1 MTVAD
6 ARKLLQQGKVAEAE
20 QLAHRVR
27 EQSPD
32 DTGAL
37 CVLGQIALGA
47 GDAQQA
53 RAYLQRASQAGPVD
67 PLVEHFLGRACE
79 SVADWDAA
87 LVAHENAVRLAPE
100 LFIARLYFA
109 AALERVRQ
117 NELAVMHYMRS
128 LNTAQAQGR
137 WLDAQTTPAA
147 LQSMIEH
154 AVRFVR
160 ENRHAALTQVIEP
173 LRDQYGS
180 KALERVEQSL
190 RILHKQA
197 AADYTDARQQPTFLY
212 FPGLPTSPYLE
223 RSLFPWMEAL
233 EERTPVIREELLHL
247 LPSAAGRERVF
258 ATQEI
263 ERRNL
268 RGADIAPTWSG
279 YYFYRHGERR
289 EDNCSACPQ
298 TSQALDAL
306 PLSHVHGHGP
316 EVLFSVFTAGTHLL
330 PHRGVTN
337 TRLVGHLPLII
348 PADCALN
355 VGGELHR
362 WQEGRAVVFDDT
374 YEHEAWNRSSQIR
387 VVLIFDVWNPHLIE
401 PERAAVAALVPA
413 MGEFRQAVEA
423 V

>member
-32 DTGAL
+32 DVGAL

-47 GDAQQA
+47 GDAKQA
-53 RAYLQRASQAGPVD
+53 RSYLQRASQVGPAD

-79 SVADWDAA
+79 AVADWDAA
-87 LVAHENAVRLAPE
+87 LAAHADAVRLAPE

-109 AALERVRQ
+109 AALERAGKH
-117 NELAVMHYMRS
+117 ELAVMHYMRS

-137 WLDAQTTPAA
+137 WLDAQSTPAA
-147 LQSMIEH
+147 LRPMIEH

-160 ENRHAALTQVIEP
+160 ENRHAALMQVIEP
-173 LRDQYGS
+173 VRSRHGD
-180 KALERVEQSL
+180 KALERVEQCL
-190 RILHKQA
+190 RILHKEA
-197 AADYTDARQQPTFLY
+197 AADFVDARQQPTFLY
-212 FPGLPTSPYLE
+212 FPGLPTAPYLE
-223 RSLFPWMEAL
+223 RSLFPWMDAL
-233 EERTPVIREELLHL
+233 EERTPAIREELLRL

-258 ATQEI
+258 TTEEI
-263 ERRNL
+263 ERQNL
-268 RGADIAPTWSG
+268 RGTDIAPTWNG

-289 EDNCSACPQ
+289 EDNCAACPQ
-298 TSQALDAL
+298 TAHALDAL
-306 PLSHVHGHGP
+306 PLSHVQGHGP

-348 PADCALN
+348 PPDCALN

-387 VVLIFDVWNPHLIE
+387 VVLIFDIWNPHLTE
-401 PERAAVAALVPA
+401 AERAAVTALVSA
-413 MGEFRQAVEA
+413 MGDFRQSVEA
-423 V
+423 A